1 MITKETTL
9 TMKEIRNSKEISD
22 KFIAYFKSEL
32 ANYGEYLIGNVSD
45 NFILAVFD
53 RQGYW
58 AGVRYNFTYNPE
70 LETIEI
76 DQRNFK

>member
-1 MITKETTL
+1 MTIKETTL
-9 TMKEIRNSKEISD
+9 TMKEIRNNKEISD

-58 AGVRYNFTYNPE
+58 AGVKYNFTYNAD

-76 DQRNFK
+76 DERNFR

>member
-1 MITKETTL
+1 MTIKETTL

-45 NFILAVFD
+45 NFILAVFN